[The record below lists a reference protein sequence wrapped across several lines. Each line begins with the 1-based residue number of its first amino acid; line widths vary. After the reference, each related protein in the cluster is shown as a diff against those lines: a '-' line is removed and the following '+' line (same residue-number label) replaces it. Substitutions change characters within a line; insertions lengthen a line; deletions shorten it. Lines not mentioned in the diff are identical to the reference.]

1 MSTPQSK
8 QSIQAALVE
17 LTTSTIDVHRLL
29 GHVSHPD
36 AGGQVLFIGSTRQ
49 TTKGQSEMA
58 SSCGQH
64 STVQCTH
71 TQYLVYEAYQEMAE
85 QKLHE
90 LAQQAQQQW
99 PLQAVAISHR
109 LGKVLPGEASIA
121 IAVSSA
127 HRHEAYVASR
137 WLIDSI
143 KQQVPIWKQEHY
155 VDSSAQ
161 WIHPKEL
168 DASES
173 CDAAFFGNSC
183 EGSQ

>member
-1 MSTPQSK
+1 M
-8 QSIQAALVE
+8 VE
-17 LTTSTIDVHRLL
+17 LTTSPIDVQRLL
-29 GHVSHPD
+29 GFVSHPD
-36 AGGQVLFIGSTRQ
+36 AGGQVLFVGSTRQ
-49 TTKGQSEMA
+49 TTGGQVA
-58 SSCGQH
+58 TDSSCGQH

-90 LAQQAQQQW
+90 LAQQAQRQW
-99 PLQAVAISHR
+99 PLHAVAISHR

-121 IAVSSA
+121 IVVSSA

-155 VDSSAQ
+155 VDSAAQ

-173 CDAAFFGNSC
+173 SDAVFCGNRC